1 MESLISTSQPLN
13 LSTSQPLNLSGG
25 VSTSQPAFRLYS
37 STACVHS
44 YCKLSCSSTFLCAH
58 PYGIPALSAC
68 IPTNLQ
74 HSLHAFFCMSIACG
88 LMWTASP
95 LCAFLL
101 CSSTVGVHFYCIA
114 ALFACFSIIPQYYI
128 PALYACISVIFKHFS
143 GCIYTRLYVKCSGSN
158 SFKNK
163 RHGPIRNP
171 FDKMDCFG
179 LLLGCWASSE
189 HCERLDVLRTIAF
202 LVPSI
207 SIAFLLL
214 SISIAFLFPFLKC
227 HLISRHHGEIY
238 TTRSVQSDR
247 TSNASYR
254 FSHFGIHVPLNLYN
268 FNPNFSLPVL
278 LKV

>member
-1 MESLISTSQPLN
+1 MCCVCCVCVLCVMCVICVLHYSLLIAS
-13 LSTSQPLNLSGG
+13 
-25 VSTSQPAFRLYS
+25 F
-37 STACVHS
+37 
-44 YCKLSCSSTFLCAH
+44 
-58 PYGIPALSAC
+58 IC
-68 IPTNLQ
+68 ILLQ
-74 HSLHAFFCMSIACG
+74 L
-88 LMWTASP
+88 
-95 LCAFLL
+95 
-101 CSSTVGVHFYCIA
+101 
-114 ALFACFSIIPQYYI
+114 
-128 PALYACISVIFKHFS
+128 
-143 GCIYTRLYVKCSGSN
+143 
-158 SFKNK
+158 
-163 RHGPIRNP
+163 
-171 FDKMDCFG
+171 DCLG

>member
-1 MESLISTSQPLN
+1 M
-13 LSTSQPLNLSGG
+13 
-25 VSTSQPAFRLYS
+25 R
-37 STACVHS
+37 
-44 YCKLSCSSTFLCAH
+44 
-58 PYGIPALSAC
+58 IPAV
-68 IPTNLQ
+68 LQ
-74 HSLHAFFCMSIACG
+74 HRLTRKSTQDEHIMRASGTSSGLLGVYVCMCVCVYVC
-88 LMWTASP
+88 MCVCVYVCMCVYVCV
-95 LCAFLL
+95 CAYVSSFICILL
-101 CSSTVGVHFYCIA
+101 Q
-114 ALFACFSIIPQYYI
+114 L
-128 PALYACISVIFKHFS
+128 
-143 GCIYTRLYVKCSGSN
+143 
-158 SFKNK
+158 
-163 RHGPIRNP
+163 
-171 FDKMDCFG
+171 DCLG

>member
-1 MESLISTSQPLN
+1 MRPSQLRSISFPAYPSVRIST
-13 LSTSQPLNLSGG
+13 
-25 VSTSQPAFRLYS
+25 VF
-37 STACVHS
+37 
-44 YCKLSCSSTFLCAH
+44 
-58 PYGIPALSAC
+58 
-68 IPTNLQ
+68 Q
-74 HSLHAFFCMSIACG
+74 HCRR
-88 LMWTASP
+88 
-95 LCAFLL
+95 AFLL
-101 CSSTVGVHFYCIA
+101 CSSTQCCTQCTHCYC
-114 ALFACFSIIPQYYI
+114 I
-128 PALYACISVIFKHFS
+128 PALCACIPTIFKHFS

-247 TSNASYR
+247 TSNASCR
-254 FSHFGIHVPLNLYN
+254 FSHFGIHVPLNFYN

>member
-1 MESLISTSQPLN
+1 MHTVLEPGRELCASL
-13 LSTSQPLNLSGG
+13 
-25 VSTSQPAFRLYS
+25 LYS

-44 YCKLSCSSTFLCAH
+44 YYFS
-58 PYGIPALSAC
+58 
-68 IPTNLQ
+68 
-74 HSLHAFFCMSIACG
+74 
-88 LMWTASP
+88 
-95 LCAFLL
+95 
-101 CSSTVGVHFYCIA
+101 VH
-114 ALFACFSIIPQYYI
+114 
-128 PALYACISVIFKHFS
+128 
-143 GCIYTRLYVKCSGSN
+143 G
-158 SFKNK
+158 
-163 RHGPIRNP
+163 
-171 FDKMDCFG
+171 DCLG

-247 TSNASYR
+247 TSNASCR
-254 FSHFGIHVPLNLYN
+254 FSHFGIHVPFNFYH